1 MRSLALNA
9 INKSEGKVSRKGAVR
24 TGKRF
29 ILFISNEDL
38 NDIKIIESLED
49 SNVLIDGVTGTLKQE
64 IRFLPALLVPISHFT
79 SAISNFFSI
88 KRYKWNRI

>member
-1 MRSLALNA
+1 MRSLALNT
-9 INKSEGKVSRKGAVR
+9 INKSEGKVSGKGAVR

-38 NDIKIIESLED
+38 NDIKIITLED
-49 SNVLIDGVTGTLKQE
+49 SNVLIDGVTETLKHE

-79 SAISNFFSI
+79 SAISNFVSI
-88 KRYKWNRI
+88 QRYKWNRI

>member
-1 MRSLALNA
+1 MRSLALNT
-9 INKSEGKVSRKGAVR
+9 INKSEGKVSGKGAVR

-38 NDIKIIESLED
+38 NDIKIITLED
-49 SNVLIDGVTGTLKQE
+49 SNVLIDGVTETLKHE

-88 KRYKWNRI
+88 QRYKWNRI